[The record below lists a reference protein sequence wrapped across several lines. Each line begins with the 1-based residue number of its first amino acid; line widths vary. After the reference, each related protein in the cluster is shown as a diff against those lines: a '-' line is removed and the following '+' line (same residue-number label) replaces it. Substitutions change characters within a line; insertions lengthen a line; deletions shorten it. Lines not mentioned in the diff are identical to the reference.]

1 MDDMDVSDAH
11 FPVVVLFV
19 ELLTCY
25 RSDCH
30 NVRGM
35 FGGVGSCLVEKLELE
50 KLGVSKHRSMDGTD
64 EDNQEDPNNG
74 VSM

>member
-25 RSDCH
+25 RSDCQCL
-30 NVRGM
+30 RGM
-35 FGGVGSCLVEKLELE
+35 FGGVGVVCQVWWK
-50 KLGVSKHRSMDGTD
+50 
-64 EDNQEDPNNG
+64 N
-74 VSM
+74 

>member
-25 RSDCH
+25 RSDW
-30 NVRGM
+30 GM
-35 FGGVGSCLVEKLELE
+35 SGLYVWWGGI
-50 KLGVSKHRSMDGTD
+50 GVWWKK
-64 EDNQEDPNNG
+64 
-74 VSM
+74 

>member
-25 RSDCH
+25 RSDCA
-30 NVRGM
+30 M
-35 FGGVGSCLVEKLELE
+35 SGVCLVVLFVEE
-50 KLGVSKHRSMDGTD
+50 
-64 EDNQEDPNNG
+64 
-74 VSM
+74 

>member
-25 RSDCH
+25 RSDCQCQ
-30 NVRGM
+30 VYVWWGGGRGGVV
-35 FGGVGSCLVEKLELE
+35 FGGKI
-50 KLGVSKHRSMDGTD
+50 RT
-64 EDNQEDPNNG
+64 
-74 VSM
+74 

>member
-25 RSDCH
+25 RSDCQCQV
-30 NVRGM
+30 VRL
-35 FGGVGSCLVEKLELE
+35 VGWRSRSSNFLVEK
-50 KLGVSKHRSMDGTD
+50 RT
-64 EDNQEDPNNG
+64 
-74 VSM
+74 

>member
-25 RSDCH
+25 RSDCQCQ
-30 NVRGM
+30 GM
-35 FGGVGSCLVEKLELE
+35 FGGVEE
-50 KLGVSKHRSMDGTD
+50 
-64 EDNQEDPNNG
+64 
-74 VSM
+74 